1 MKKSILKYRYNEDLE
16 FNVEK
21 PQIITILGNS
31 NNRILNNLLWNNK
44 KGNIFVDELEVNDAN
59 FYKYH
64 QDVSFILYK
73 QLNIFIGETVSD
85 EIAFGLESL
94 GISRND
100 IHEIITR
107 EARIFNLT
115 DKLEKDPNSL
125 GSNDKAL
132 VKILS
137 AMIINPKII
146 VLENI
151 LSELDYEDYEKIKK
165 IFNEYIKKGGTIIN
179 ITNNVEEALIGSRTI
194 VVCDMKVVCDD
205 KTAKVMTEEKLLKRL
220 GIGLP
225 FIIELNKYL
234 IDYALIDKYYMDYGK
249 MVKEIWK

>member
-1 MKKSILKYRYNEDLE
+1 MKKSILKYRYNENLE
-16 FNVEK
+16 FNIEK

-44 KGNIFVDELEVNDAN
+44 KGNIFIDDMEVSDTN

-64 QDVSFILYK
+64 QKVSFVLYK
-73 QLNIFIGETVSD
+73 HLNIFIGETVSD
-85 EIAFGLESL
+85 EIAFGLESQ
-94 GISRND
+94 GVSRND
-100 IHEIITR
+100 IHEIIMR
-107 EARIFNLT
+107 ESRLFGLT

-125 GSNDKAL
+125 GSSDKAL
-132 VKILS
+132 VKILNS
-137 AMIINPKII
+137 II
-146 VLENI
+146 VNPQIIILENI

-194 VVCDMKVVCDD
+194 VICDMHLLIDD
-205 KTAKVMTEEKLLKRL
+205 KTAKVMIEEKLLKRL

-234 IDYALIDKYYMDYGK
+234 IDYDLIDKYYMDYRK

>member
-1 MKKSILKYRYNEDLE
+1 M
-16 FNVEK
+16 
-21 PQIITILGNS
+21 
-31 NNRILNNLLWNNK
+31 
-44 KGNIFVDELEVNDAN
+44 
-59 FYKYH
+59 
-64 QDVSFILYK
+64 
-73 QLNIFIGETVSD
+73 GETVSD